1 MVRVLFEKLFLCIM
15 GAAEWD
21 RMIFVNKII
30 HCQDQ
35 WKIISEER
43 ACHWSESKDI
53 ESSSDFQLKRIAA
66 KKKSD
71 PFEPLPPFPVCCQA
85 GDCTLGDNNAQEFSL
100 IYRNMSLWTL
110 SAKKNISKVE

>member
-1 MVRVLFEKLFLCIM
+1 M

-43 ACHWSESKDI
+43 ACHWSDSKDI
-53 ESSSDFQLKRIAA
+53 KSFKKELQPKRNWIRLNLCLLSQSVARLVTA
-66 KKKSD
+66 LLATTMPKS
-71 PFEPLPPFPVCCQA
+71 FL
-85 GDCTLGDNNAQEFSL
+85 
-100 IYRNMSLWTL
+100 
-110 SAKKNISKVE
+110 